1 MSDFD
6 LFDDD
11 EYDFGG
17 IDDMELSDMLSPE
30 EKTEQRLGAIPN
42 ATIFLIDCHKTMQQ
56 LVAADKTGDSHDQYV

>member
-17 IDDMELSDMLSPE
+17 VDDMELSDTLSPE
-30 EKTEQRLGAIPN
+30 EKNEQRLGTIPN

-56 LVAADKTGDSHDQYV
+56 LVTADKSEGSYDQYV